1 MNTAKYL
8 FKATVTVRQQ
18 RVTSQKSEQALQEFA
33 EQNFLSVLNPLLIS
47 SLISSKQS
55 FSYYHPDEEAE
66 MKAIDYV
73 ELHISLQRPC
83 KRFRSVVALS
93 QLVLALSN
101 LFDGTAGTEV
111 QCSLDDPLLLP
122 LDDKN
127 D

>member
-18 RVTSQKSEQALQEFA
+18 RVASQKSEQALQEFA

-47 SLISSKQS
+47 SKQS

-66 MKAIDYV
+66 IKAIDYV

>member
-1 MNTAKYL
+1 MKPAKYL
-8 FKATVTVRQQ
+8 FKATITVRQQ
-18 RVTSQKSEQALQEFA
+18 RVASEKSEQALQEFS
-33 EQNFLSVLNPLLIS
+33 EQDFLPVLNPL
-47 SLISSKQS
+47 LISSKQS

-101 LFDGTAGTEV
+101 LLDGTAGTEV
-111 QCSLDDPLLLP
+111 QCSLDDPLLLSP
-122 LDDKN
+122 DDEN
-127 D
+127 G

>member
-1 MNTAKYL
+1 MNTTKYL
-8 FKATVTVRQQ
+8 FKATVTVRQE
-18 RVTSQKSEQALQEFA
+18 RVASEKSEQALRNFA
-33 EQNFLSVLNPLLIS
+33 EQNFLQVLNPL
-47 SLISSKQS
+47 LISSKQS

-101 LFDGTAGTEV
+101 LLDGTAGTEV
-111 QCSLDDPLLLP
+111 QCSLDDPLLISP
-122 LDDKN
+122 DDEN

>member
-18 RVTSQKSEQALQEFA
+18 RVASQKSEQALQEFA
-33 EQNFLSVLNPLLIS
+33 EQNFLSVLNPL
-47 SLISSKQS
+47 LISSKQS

-122 LDDKN
+122 LGDKN

>member
-18 RVTSQKSEQALQEFA
+18 RVASQKSEQALQEFA
-33 EQNFLSVLNPLLIS
+33 EQNFLSVLNPL
-47 SLISSKQS
+47 LISSKQS

-93 QLVLALSN
+93 QLVLDLSN

>member
-1 MNTAKYL
+1 MEPAKYL
-8 FKATVTVRQQ
+8 FKATITVRQQ
-18 RVTSQKSEQALQEFA
+18 RVASEKSEQALQEFA
-33 EQNFLSVLNPLLIS
+33 EQDFLPVLNPL
-47 SLISSKQS
+47 LISSKQS

-101 LFDGTAGTEV
+101 LLDGTAGTEV
-111 QCSLDDPLLLP
+111 QCSLDDPLLLSP
-122 LDDKN
+122 DDEN
-127 D
+127 G